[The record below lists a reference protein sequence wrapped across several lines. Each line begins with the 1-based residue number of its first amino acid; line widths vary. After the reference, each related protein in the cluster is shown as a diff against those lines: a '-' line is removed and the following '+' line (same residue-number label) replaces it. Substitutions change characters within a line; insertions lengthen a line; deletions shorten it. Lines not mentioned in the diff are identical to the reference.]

1 MCIWI
6 SVLQKLFKVSIV
18 IIHRLVQILAMG
30 PQKAGWTLSD
40 FDNSSPYSIMFGPDK
55 CGLTNKVHFI
65 FCHKNPKSMEYS
77 EHHLKAPPVPKIDKF
92 THVYS
97 AIITL
102 NNTLQI
108 LIDGKEVKT
117 ANLLSSKDFDPP
129 VMPQPTLP
137 DPDDKKPS
145 DWDDRAKIP
154 DPEASKPDDWDDDA
168 PREIIDA
175 GAVKPVVHTLIPCS
189 RSLCSPKGICLHEH
203 S

>member
-1 MCIWI
+1 
-6 SVLQKLFKVSIV
+6 
-18 IIHRLVQILAMG
+18 
-30 PQKAGWTLSD
+30 
-40 FDNSSPYSIMFGPDK
+40 
-55 CGLTNKVHFI
+55 
-65 FCHKNPKSMEYS
+65 
-77 EHHLKAPPVPKIDKF
+77 
-92 THVYS
+92 
-97 AIITL
+97 
-102 NNTLQI
+102 
-108 LIDGKEVKT
+108 
-117 ANLLSSKDFDPP
+117 
-129 VMPQPTLP
+129 MPQPTLP